1 MKLGWNLGE
10 EQEVG
15 RRGLEYV
22 AAGAGQ
28 GTGRPALRR
37 GVGEQTCLF
46 SNSTQGAKIPLRIGP
61 DRTIWQ
67 MDLPLCQKAKLS

>member
-1 MKLGWNLGE
+1 MGE

-22 AAGAGQ
+22 AAGARQ

-46 SNSTQGAKIPLRIGP
+46 SNFTQGEKMLESRPEDALGSLVDTVETVER
-61 DRTIWQ
+61 
-67 MDLPLCQKAKLS
+67 L